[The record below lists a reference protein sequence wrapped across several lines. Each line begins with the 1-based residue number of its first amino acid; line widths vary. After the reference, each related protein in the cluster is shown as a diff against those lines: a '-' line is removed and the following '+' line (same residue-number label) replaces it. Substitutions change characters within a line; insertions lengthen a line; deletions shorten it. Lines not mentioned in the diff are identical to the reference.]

1 MPRSA
6 PKSHGPIRFALW
18 IVYDLAWIAFAGLLF
33 GTGAYAAGMLLKW
46 AHGHWGWAG
55 VAFSALPAYVL
66 ALLVIVVLMGLVR
79 MASPKVTPGIY
90 EKFKPGPFFAL
101 VWLTGL
107 NNVVY
112 AMPFVRTV
120 HFIALLR
127 YLYYRG
133 MGMRTYYENWISP
146 DVTIADAFMVTLG
159 RGVNIGGRSS
169 ISGHLALPDRMIIL
183 PITIGDRSV
192 VGAHCKIGPGCEIGP
207 DAMVGA
213 NSTLSINVKMGE
225 GSTVEAGSFV
235 KTGTKIG
242 PYEKWG
248 GHPAVKVGDL
258 RRPQTA
264 TVPAADPEAQPV
276 ATSQD

>member
-1 MPRSA
+1 MSRSA
-6 PKSHGPIRFALW
+6 PKRHGPLRVALW
-18 IVYDLAWIAFAGLLF
+18 IVYDVAWIAFAGLLYGAGALVA
-33 GTGAYAAGMLLKW
+33 GTFLKW
-46 AHGHWGWAG
+46 AHGHWGWMG
-55 VAFSALPAYVL
+55 VAFGLLPGYFL
-66 ALLVIVVLMGLVR
+66 MLLTVVVLMGLVR
-79 MASPKVTPGIY
+79 GISPRVTPGIY

-101 VWLTGL
+101 VWLTGI

-146 DVTIADAFMVTLG
+146 DVTIADAFMISLG

-169 ISGHLALPDRMIIL
+169 LTGHLALPDRMIIL
-183 PITIGDRSV
+183 PIVIGDRAV
-192 VGAHCKIGPGCEIGP
+192 IGAHAKIAPGVEIGP

-225 GSTVEAGSFV
+225 GATIEAGSFV
-235 KTGTKIG
+235 KTGTVIA

-248 GHPAVKVGDL
+248 GHPAVKVGEA
-258 RRPQTA
+258 RRPRA
-264 TVPAADPEAQPV
+264 EVPTVAA
-276 ATSQD
+276 SQD